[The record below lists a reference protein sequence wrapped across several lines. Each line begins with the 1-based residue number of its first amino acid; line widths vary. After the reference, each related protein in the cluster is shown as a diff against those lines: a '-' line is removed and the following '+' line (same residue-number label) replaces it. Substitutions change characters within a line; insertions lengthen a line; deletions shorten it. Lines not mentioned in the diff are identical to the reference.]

1 MGLYEDELND
11 MVQNIEADERE
22 RRRKE
27 WLLARG
33 IDEEKDMKKFQ
44 KHVIIFSTLLFVIVA
59 GIFVFTVV
67 S

>member
-11 MVQNIEADERE
+11 MVQNIEADARE
-22 RRRKE
+22 ERRKE

-33 IDEEKDMKKFQ
+33 VDEEKDMKKFQ
-44 KHVIIFSTLLFVIVA
+44 KHVIIFSTLLFVIVS

-67 S
+67 F